1 MRTFEYNSTPY
12 ILPPPD
18 QQRDPETCHWRDFT
32 PPLPGKPG
40 RFRGRLFRRRSQ
52 FSAQHCEFTDPD
64 LRAAAAGSYAVLADI
79 ATGLDWDKA
88 SAPGGQRRTEVMLW
102 SLAHGYA
109 QLSNAGLFGPTNSG
123 APYTSA
129 LFDIISI
136 MPEFTYFP
144 ESLPGST
151 TKKC

>member
-1 MRTFEYNSTPY
+1 
-12 ILPPPD
+12 
-18 QQRDPETCHWRDFT
+18 
-32 PPLPGKPG
+32 
-40 RFRGRLFRRRSQ
+40 
-52 FSAQHCEFTDPD
+52 
-64 LRAAAAGSYAVLADI
+64 
-79 ATGLDWDKA
+79 
-88 SAPGGQRRTEVMLW
+88 MLW